1 MVNPPQRVDSMPF
14 TAGRH
19 DRSRDPREIYT
30 DAQPPLS
37 YIPEKGSSLNQTSPQ
52 GGFDELTRSSGLP
65 SRHQTTGTTDH
76 GQERQSSAYPSVP
89 ETAITQNIGAS
100 RNAPVFA
107 SQPDSQT
114 KEDLRKAVA
123 RKFRDEGRTTMSKS
137 EFDRAVDEAWQK
149 ASRNPYS
156 STSQPDSQ
164 INPTKEDLRKAVA
177 RKFQNEGR
185 TTMSKSEFDRAV
197 DEAWQ
202 RFQPRQTYGQ
212 AASPPYPKYVEQ
224 PSTTDNCGFNIPAT
238 AGPQPD
244 ASYPQ
249 YQYRR

>member
-37 YIPEKGSSLNQTSPQ
+37 YIPEKGSGLNQTSPQ

-65 SRHQTTGTTDH
+65 SRHQTTRTTDH

-137 EFDRAVDEAWQK
+137 EFDRAVDEAWQ
-149 ASRNPYS
+149 
-156 STSQPDSQ
+156 
-164 INPTKEDLRKAVA
+164 
-177 RKFQNEGR
+177 
-185 TTMSKSEFDRAV
+185 
-197 DEAWQ
+197 